1 MTLSLAA
8 RRSALSRLSS
18 GEELDVLVVGG
29 GVVGCGAALDAV
41 TRGLSTGL
49 IEARDYASGTSSR
62 SSKLIHGGLR
72 YLEMLDFALVHEALQ
87 ERRLLL
93 TTIAPHLVRPV
104 PFMYPL
110 QKPAWERF
118 YVGSGIALY
127 DGLAFGVRS
136 SGEVP
141 RHKHLGKK
149 AALRLMPSLRPDALT
164 GAIRYYDAQVDDAR
178 FVLELAKT
186 AAAHGAHVANRVAM
200 TGFLREDPT
209 NPTSRVVG
217 VRARDGL
224 SGEEFEIRARH
235 VICATGVWTGEVQAM
250 VGEAPL
256 KVRASKG
263 IHLVVPRDRID
274 SETGVILRTEKS
286 VLFIIPW
293 DEHWII
299 GTTDTDWN
307 LDLAHPAATS
317 SDIDYLLDTVN
328 AVLVEPL
335 TRDDIDGVYAGLRP
349 LISGDE
355 DDATTKLSREH
366 VVANPVPG
374 LVLVAGGKYTTY
386 RIMAKDA
393 VDLALSGSTGRN
405 GRSRDREASEGRY
418 AREGREGKGVP
429 ASVTDT
435 VPLNGA
441 VGWEWLSERP
451 QILARS
457 SGLSDDSVDYLLSR
471 YGTST
476 RELLALID
484 ARPELGERLPGGED
498 HLKVEIVYAVASEG
512 ALYLTDILTR
522 RTRISI
528 EARDRGLQAA
538 PLAAALVA
546 PILGW
551 DEDEVAR
558 QIDVYTRR
566 VEAEFTS
573 QTMPDDA
580 SAQSERAKAPD
591 ATI

>member
-8 RRSALSRLSS
+8 RRAALERFSS

-49 IEARDYASGTSSR
+49 IEARDYSSGTSSR

-72 YLEMLDFALVHEALQ
+72 YLEMFDFALVHEALQ

-93 TTIAPHLVRPV
+93 TRIAPHLVRPV

-127 DGLAFGVRS
+127 DGLAFGVKS

-149 AALRLMPSLRPDALT
+149 AALALMPSLRPDSLT
-164 GAIRYYDAQVDDAR
+164 GAIRYYDAQVDDSR
-178 FVLELAKT
+178 FVLELART
-186 AAAHGAHVANRVAM
+186 AAAHGASVANRVAM
-200 TGFLREDPT
+200 TDVLREEPGD
-209 NPTSRVVG
+209 PTSRVVG
-217 VRARDGL
+217 VRARDGMT
-224 SGEEFEIRARH
+224 GEEFDIRARH
-235 VICATGVWTGEVQAM
+235 VVCATGVWTGEIQAM
-250 VGEAPL
+250 LGAEPL

-263 IHLVVPRDRID
+263 IHLVVPKDRID
-274 SETGVILRTEKS
+274 SRTGVILRTEKS

-317 SDIDYLLDTVN
+317 ADIDYLLDIVN
-328 AVLVEPL
+328 TVLVTPL
-335 TRDDIDGVYAGLRP
+335 TRNDIDGVYAGLRP

-355 DDATTKLSREH
+355 NDATTKLSREH

-386 RIMAKDA
+386 RVMAKDA
-393 VDLALSGSTGRN
+393 VDLVLTG
-405 GRSRDREASEGRY
+405 GDKDAAKEI
-418 AREGREGKGVP
+418 P
-429 ASVTDT
+429 ASITEN
-435 VPLNGA
+435 VPLSGA
-441 VGWEWLSERP
+441 VGWEWLSERF

-457 SGLSDDSVDYLLSR
+457 SGLPEDAIDYLLSR
-471 YGTST
+471 YGTT
-476 RELLALID
+476 ARDLLALVD
-484 ARPELGERLPGGED
+484 ANPSLGERLPGGED
-498 HLKVEIVYAVASEG
+498 HLKVEIVYAAASEG

-528 EARDRGLQAA
+528 EARDRGLEAA
-538 PLAAALVA
+538 PHAAALAA

-551 DEDEVAR
+551 DEAEVAR
-558 QIDVYTRR
+558 QIDIYRRR
-566 VEAEFTS
+566 VEAEFSS

-580 SAQSERAKAPD
+580 SAQSERDKAPD

>member
-1 MTLSLAA
+1 MLISVTLSPAA
-8 RRSALSRLSS
+8 RTSTLERLRS

-29 GVVGCGAALDAV
+29 GVVGCGVALDAV

-72 YLEMLDFALVHEALQ
+72 YLEMLDFGLVHEALQ

-110 QKPAWERF
+110 SKPAWERF

-127 DGLAFGVRS
+127 DGLAFGVRQTA
-136 SGEVP
+136 GLP
-141 RHKHLGKK
+141 RHRHLGKK

-164 GAIRYYDAQVDDAR
+164 GAIQYHDAQVDDAR
-178 FVLELAKT
+178 FVLELART
-186 AAAHGAHVANRVAM
+186 AAMHGAHVVNRVAAVSM
-200 TGFLREDPT
+200 LRSDDGE
-209 NPTSRVVG
+209 RVVG
-217 VRARDGL
+217 VRARDNAT
-224 SGEEFEIRARH
+224 GEEFDIRARR
-235 VICATGVWTGEVQAM
+235 VVAAAGVWTDEIQQMLGED
-250 VGEAPL
+250 GPL
-256 KVRASKG
+256 KVRSSKG
-263 IHLVVPRDRID
+263 IHLVVPRDRIT

-299 GTTDTDWN
+299 GTTDTDWT
-307 LDLAHPAATS
+307 LDKAHPAATAA
-317 SDIDYLLDTVN
+317 DIDYLLATVN
-328 AVLVEPL
+328 SVLVTPL

-355 DDATTKLSREH
+355 TDETTKLSREH
-366 VVANPVPG
+366 VVATPVPG
-374 LVLVAGGKYTTY
+374 LTLIAGGKYTTY

-393 VDLALSGSTGRN
+393 VDEAVKDLGVEVAPSST
-405 GRSRDREASEGRY
+405 D
-418 AREGREGKGVP
+418 K
-429 ASVTDT
+429 
-435 VPLNGA
+435 VPLAGA

-457 SGLSDDSVDYLLSR
+457 AGIDQEHVETLLER
-471 YGTST
+471 YGTLT
-476 RELLALID
+476 KEIIAIIN
-484 ARPELGERLPGGED
+484 AQPELGELLPGGET
-498 HLKVEIVYAVASEG
+498 HLRAEVVYAAATEG
-512 ALYLTDILTR
+512 AMHLTDILTR

-528 EARDRGLQAA
+528 EARDRGLSAA
-538 PLAAALVA
+538 PHAAALAA

-551 DEDEVAR
+551 DDARVAEE
-558 QIDVYTRR
+558 IDIYHRR
-566 VEAEFTS
+566 VEAEMSS

-580 SAQSERAKAPD
+580 SADQARRLAPD
-591 ATI
+591 AAL

>member
-8 RRSALSRLSS
+8 RRSALARMSS
-18 GEELDVLVVGG
+18 GVELDVLVVGG

-49 IEARDYASGTSSR
+49 IEARDYSSGTSSR

-72 YLEMLDFALVHEALQ
+72 YLEMFDFGLVHEALQ

-127 DGLAFGVRS
+127 DGLAFGVKS

-149 AALRLMPSLRPDALT
+149 AALAMMPSLRPDALT

-178 FVLELAKT
+178 FVLELART
-186 AAAHGAHVANRVAM
+186 AAAHGASVANRVEM
-200 TGFLREDPT
+200 TGLLRADPEDRR
-209 NPTSRVVG
+209 SAVVG
-217 VRARDGL
+217 VTARDGMT
-224 SGEEFEIRARH
+224 GEEFEIRARH
-235 VICATGVWTGEVQAM
+235 VICATGVWTGQVQEM
-250 VGEAPL
+250 IGEAPL

-263 IHLVVPRDRID
+263 IHLVVPKDRIESD
-274 SETGVILRTEKS
+274 TGVILRTEKS

-299 GTTDTDWN
+299 GTTDTEWT
-307 LDLAHPAATS
+307 LDLAHPAAS
-317 SDIDYLLDTVN
+317 SADIDYLLDTVN
-328 AVLVEPL
+328 QVLVTPL

-349 LISGDE
+349 LISGDA

-366 VVANPVPG
+366 VVAEPVPG

-386 RIMAKDA
+386 RVMAKDA
-393 VDLALSGSTGRN
+393 VDLALSGGDKDRAKEMPQSTT
-405 GRSRDREASEGRY
+405 E
-418 AREGREGKGVP
+418 
-429 ASVTDT
+429 T

-441 VGWEWLSERP
+441 VGWEWLSERF

-457 SGLSDDSVDYLLSR
+457 SGLPEDAIDYLLSR
-471 YGTST
+471 YGTT
-476 RELLALID
+476 ARDLLALVD
-484 ARPELGERLPGGED
+484 ANPVLGERLPGGED
-498 HLKVEIVYAVASEG
+498 HLKVEIVYAAASEG
-512 ALYLTDILTR
+512 ALHLTDILTR

-528 EARDRGLQAA
+528 EARDRGLEAA
-538 PLAAALVA
+538 PHAAALVA

-551 DEDEVAR
+551 DDAEVAR
-558 QIDVYTRR
+558 QIDIYQRR

-591 ATI
+591 GAI

>member
-1 MTLSLAA
+1 M
-8 RRSALSRLSS
+8 SS
-18 GEELDVLVVGG
+18 GLELDVLVVGG

-49 IEARDYASGTSSR
+49 IEARDYSSGTSSR

-72 YLEMLDFALVHEALQ
+72 YLEMFDFGLVHEALQ

-127 DGLAFGVRS
+127 DGLAFGVKS

-149 AALRLMPSLRPDALT
+149 AALAMMPSLRPDALT

-178 FVLELAKT
+178 FVLELART
-186 AAAHGAHVANRVAM
+186 AAAHGASVANRVEM
-200 TGFLREDPT
+200 TGLLRADPEDQR
-209 NPTSRVVG
+209 SAVVG
-217 VRARDGL
+217 VTARDGMT
-224 SGEEFEIRARH
+224 GEEFEIRARH
-235 VICATGVWTGEVQAM
+235 VICATGVWTGQIQEM

-263 IHLVVPRDRID
+263 IHLVVPKDRIESD
-274 SETGVILRTEKS
+274 TGVILRTEKS

-299 GTTDTDWN
+299 GTTDTEWT
-307 LDLAHPAATS
+307 LDLAHPAAS
-317 SDIDYLLDTVN
+317 SADIDYLLDTVN
-328 AVLVEPL
+328 RVLVTPL

-349 LISGDE
+349 LISGDA

-366 VVANPVPG
+366 VVAEPVPG

-386 RIMAKDA
+386 RVMAKDA
-393 VDLALSGSTGRN
+393 VDLALSGGDKDRTKDMPQSTT
-405 GRSRDREASEGRY
+405 E
-418 AREGREGKGVP
+418 
-429 ASVTDT
+429 T

-441 VGWEWLSERP
+441 VGWEWLSERF

-457 SGLSDDSVDYLLSR
+457 SGLPEDAIDYLLSR
-471 YGTST
+471 YGTT
-476 RELLALID
+476 ARDLLALVD
-484 ARPELGERLPGGED
+484 ANPVLGERLPGGED
-498 HLKVEIVYAVASEG
+498 HLKVEIVYAAASEG
-512 ALYLTDILTR
+512 ALHLTDILTR

-528 EARDRGLQAA
+528 EARDRGLEAA
-538 PLAAALVA
+538 PHAAALVA

-551 DEDEVAR
+551 DDAEVAR
-558 QIDVYTRR
+558 QIDIYQRR

-591 ATI
+591 GAI

>member
-8 RRSALSRLSS
+8 RRSALARMSS
-18 GEELDVLVVGG
+18 GVELDVLVVGG

-49 IEARDYASGTSSR
+49 IEARDYSSGTSSR

-72 YLEMLDFALVHEALQ
+72 YLEMFDFGLVHEALQ

-127 DGLAFGVRS
+127 DGLAFGVKS

-149 AALRLMPSLRPDALT
+149 AALAMMPSLRPDALT

-178 FVLELAKT
+178 FVLELART
-186 AAAHGAHVANRVAM
+186 AAAHGASVANRVEM
-200 TGFLREDPT
+200 TGLLRADPEDRR
-209 NPTSRVVG
+209 SAVVG
-217 VRARDGL
+217 VTARDGMT
-224 SGEEFEIRARH
+224 GEEFEIRARH
-235 VICATGVWTGEVQAM
+235 VICATGAWTGQVQEM
-250 VGEAPL
+250 IGEAPL

-263 IHLVVPRDRID
+263 IHLVVPKDRIESD
-274 SETGVILRTEKS
+274 TGVILRTEKS

-299 GTTDTDWN
+299 GTTDTEWT
-307 LDLAHPAATS
+307 LDLAHPAAS
-317 SDIDYLLDTVN
+317 SADIDYLLDTVN
-328 AVLVEPL
+328 QVLVTPL

-349 LISGDE
+349 LISGDA

-366 VVANPVPG
+366 VVAEPVPG

-386 RIMAKDA
+386 RVMAKDA
-393 VDLALSGSTGRN
+393 VDLALSGGDKDRAKEMPQSTT
-405 GRSRDREASEGRY
+405 E
-418 AREGREGKGVP
+418 
-429 ASVTDT
+429 T

-441 VGWEWLSERP
+441 VGWEWLSERF

-457 SGLSDDSVDYLLSR
+457 SGLPEDAIDYLLSR
-471 YGTST
+471 YGTT
-476 RELLALID
+476 ARDLLALVD
-484 ARPELGERLPGGED
+484 ANPVLGERLPGGED
-498 HLKVEIVYAVASEG
+498 HLKVEIVYAAASEG
-512 ALYLTDILTR
+512 ALHLTDILTR

-528 EARDRGLQAA
+528 EARDRGLEAA
-538 PLAAALVA
+538 PHAAALVA

-551 DEDEVAR
+551 DDAEVAR
-558 QIDVYTRR
+558 QIDIYQRR

-591 ATI
+591 GAI

>member
-8 RRSALSRLSS
+8 RRSTLARLSS
-18 GEELDVLVVGG
+18 GVELDVLVVGG

-49 IEARDYASGTSSR
+49 IEARDYSSGTSSR

-93 TTIAPHLVRPV
+93 TKIAPHLVRPV

-127 DGLAFGVRS
+127 DGLAFGVKS

-149 AALRLMPSLRPDALT
+149 AALALMPSLRADALT
-164 GAIRYYDAQVDDAR
+164 GAIRYHDAQVDDAR
-178 FVLELAKT
+178 FVLELART
-186 AAAHGAHVANRVAM
+186 AAAHGAHLANRVAM
-200 TGFLREDPT
+200 TGFLRADRDDPT
-209 NPTSRVVG
+209 SAVVG
-217 VRARDGL
+217 VTARDGMT
-224 SGEEFEIRARH
+224 GEELEIRARH
-235 VICATGVWTGEVQAM
+235 VVCATGVWSGEVQAM
-250 VGEAPL
+250 LGADVAPL
-256 KVRASKG
+256 RVKASKG

-299 GTTDTDWN
+299 GTTDTEWT
-307 LDLAHPAATS
+307 LDLAHPAAS
-317 SDIDYLLDTVN
+317 SADIDYLLDTVN
-328 AVLVEPL
+328 RVLVTPL

-349 LISGDE
+349 LISGDA

-366 VVANPVPG
+366 VVAAPVPG
-374 LVLVAGGKYTTY
+374 VVLVAGGKYTTY

-393 VDLALSGSTGRN
+393 VDLALSGG
-405 GRSRDREASEGRY
+405 DKELA
-418 AREGREGKGVP
+418 KQMP
-429 ASVTDT
+429 QSVTET

-441 VGWEWLSERP
+441 VGWEWLSERF

-457 SGLSDDSVDYLLSR
+457 SGLPEDAVDYLLSR
-471 YGTST
+471 YGTT
-476 RELLALID
+476 ARDLLALVD
-484 ARPELGERLPGGED
+484 ANPSLGERLPGGEE
-498 HLKVEIVYAVASEG
+498 HLKAEIVYAAASEG
-512 ALYLTDILTR
+512 ALFLTDILTR

-528 EARDRGLQAA
+528 EARDRGFEAA
-538 PLAAALVA
+538 PHAAALVA

-551 DEDEVAR
+551 DDAEVAR
-558 QIDVYTRR
+558 QIDIYHRR
-566 VEAEFTS
+566 VEAEMSS

>member
-8 RRSALSRLSS
+8 RRSALARMSS
-18 GEELDVLVVGG
+18 GVELDVLVVGG

-49 IEARDYASGTSSR
+49 IEARDYSSGTSSR

-72 YLEMLDFALVHEALQ
+72 YLEMFDFGLVHEALQ

-127 DGLAFGVRS
+127 DGLAFGVKS

-149 AALRLMPSLRPDALT
+149 AALAMMPSLRPDALT

-178 FVLELAKT
+178 FVLELART
-186 AAAHGAHVANRVAM
+186 AAAHGASVANRVEM
-200 TGFLREDPT
+200 TGLLRADPEDQR
-209 NPTSRVVG
+209 SAVVG
-217 VRARDGL
+217 VTARDGMT
-224 SGEEFEIRARH
+224 GEEFEIRARH
-235 VICATGVWTGEVQAM
+235 VICATGVWTGQIQEM

-263 IHLVVPRDRID
+263 IHLVVPKDRIESD
-274 SETGVILRTEKS
+274 TGVILRTEKS

-299 GTTDTDWN
+299 GTTDTEWT
-307 LDLAHPAATS
+307 LDLAHPAAS
-317 SDIDYLLDTVN
+317 SADIDYLLDTVN
-328 AVLVEPL
+328 RVLVTPL
-335 TRDDIDGVYAGLRP
+335 TREDIDGVYAGLRP
-349 LISGDE
+349 LISGDA

-366 VVANPVPG
+366 VVAEPVPG

-386 RIMAKDA
+386 RVMAKDA
-393 VDLALSGSTGRN
+393 VDLALSGGDKDRAKDMPQSTT
-405 GRSRDREASEGRY
+405 E
-418 AREGREGKGVP
+418 
-429 ASVTDT
+429 T

-441 VGWEWLSERP
+441 VGWEWLSERF

-457 SGLSDDSVDYLLSR
+457 SGLPEDAIDYLLSR
-471 YGTST
+471 YGTT
-476 RELLALID
+476 ARDLLALVD
-484 ARPELGERLPGGED
+484 ANPVLGERLLGGED
-498 HLKVEIVYAVASEG
+498 HLKVEIVYAAASEG
-512 ALYLTDILTR
+512 ALHLTDILTR

-528 EARDRGLQAA
+528 EARDRGLEAA
-538 PLAAALVA
+538 PHAAALVA

-551 DEDEVAR
+551 DDAEVAR
-558 QIDVYTRR
+558 QIDIYQRR

-591 ATI
+591 GAI

>member
-1 MTLSLAA
+1 M
-8 RRSALSRLSS
+8 SS
-18 GEELDVLVVGG
+18 GVELDVLVVGG

-49 IEARDYASGTSSR
+49 IEARDYSSGTSSR

-72 YLEMLDFALVHEALQ
+72 YLEMFDFGLVHEALQ

-127 DGLAFGVRS
+127 DGLAFGVKS

-149 AALRLMPSLRPDALT
+149 AALAMMPSLRPDALT

-178 FVLELAKT
+178 FVLELART
-186 AAAHGAHVANRVAM
+186 AAAHGASVANRVEM
-200 TGFLREDPT
+200 TGLLRADPEDQR
-209 NPTSRVVG
+209 SAVVG
-217 VRARDGL
+217 VTARDGMT
-224 SGEEFEIRARH
+224 GEEFEIRARH
-235 VICATGVWTGEVQAM
+235 VICATGVWTGQIQEM

-263 IHLVVPRDRID
+263 IHLVVPKDRIESD
-274 SETGVILRTEKS
+274 TGVILRTEKS

-299 GTTDTDWN
+299 GTTDTEWT
-307 LDLAHPAATS
+307 LDLAHPAAS
-317 SDIDYLLDTVN
+317 SADIDYLLDTVN
-328 AVLVEPL
+328 RVLVTPL
-335 TRDDIDGVYAGLRP
+335 TREDIDGVYAGLRP
-349 LISGDE
+349 LISGDA

-366 VVANPVPG
+366 VVAEPVPG

-386 RIMAKDA
+386 RVMAKDA
-393 VDLALSGSTGRN
+393 VDLALSGGDKDRAKDMPQSTT
-405 GRSRDREASEGRY
+405 E
-418 AREGREGKGVP
+418 
-429 ASVTDT
+429 T

-441 VGWEWLSERP
+441 VGWEWLSERF

-457 SGLSDDSVDYLLSR
+457 SGLPEDAIDYLLSR
-471 YGTST
+471 YGTT
-476 RELLALID
+476 ARDLLALVD
-484 ARPELGERLPGGED
+484 ANPVLGERLLGGED
-498 HLKVEIVYAVASEG
+498 HLKVEIVYAAASEG
-512 ALYLTDILTR
+512 ALHLTDILTR

-528 EARDRGLQAA
+528 EARDRGLEAA
-538 PLAAALVA
+538 PHAAALVA

-551 DEDEVAR
+551 DDAEVAR
-558 QIDVYTRR
+558 QIDIYQRR

-591 ATI
+591 GAI

>member
-8 RRSALSRLSS
+8 RRSALSRFTD
-18 GEELDVLVVGG
+18 GHELDVLVVGG

-72 YLEMLDFALVHEALQ
+72 YLEMLDFGLVHEALQ

-127 DGLAFGVRS
+127 DGLAFGVKS

-141 RHKHLGKK
+141 RHKHLSKK
-149 AALRLMPSLRPDALT
+149 AALGLMPSLRPDALT
-164 GAIRYYDAQVDDAR
+164 GAIQYHDAQVDDAR
-178 FVLELAKT
+178 FTLELART

-200 TGFLREDPT
+200 TGFLRADASDPQ
-209 NPTSRVVG
+209 SSVIG
-217 VRARDGL
+217 VTARDQMT
-224 SGEEFEIRARH
+224 GEEFTIRARR
-235 VICATGVWTGEVQAM
+235 VICATGVWTGEVQSM
-250 VGEAPL
+250 LGEDIAPL

-274 SETGVILRTEKS
+274 SQTGVILRTEKS

-299 GTTDTDWN
+299 GTTDTDWT

-317 SDIDYLLDTVN
+317 ADIDYLLSTVN
-328 AVLVEPL
+328 RVLVTPL
-335 TRDDIDGVYAGLRP
+335 LRDDIDGVYAGLRP

-355 DDATTKLSREH
+355 SDATTKLSREH
-366 VVANPVPG
+366 VVAAPVAG
-374 LVLVAGGKYTTY
+374 VVLVAGGKYTTY
-386 RIMAKDA
+386 RVMAKDA
-393 VDLALSGSTGRN
+393 VDLALGISAKKDRKD
-405 GRSRDREASEGRY
+405 RDKDRDRDVERAAGPPS
-418 AREGREGKGVP
+418 
-429 ASVTDT
+429 STTDT
-435 VPLNGA
+435 VPLSGA
-441 VGWEWLSERP
+441 VGWEWLSERY
-451 QILARS
+451 QMLARA
-457 SGLSDDSVDYLLSR
+457 SGLPEDAVEYLLSR
-471 YGTST
+471 YGTLT

-484 ARPELGERLPGGED
+484 ARPELGEPLPGGEE
-498 HLKVEIVYAVASEG
+498 HLKVEVVYAAASEG
-512 ALYLTDILTR
+512 ALFLTDILAR

-528 EARDRGLQAA
+528 EARDRGFEAA
-538 PLAAALVA
+538 PHAAALVA

-551 DEDEVAR
+551 DDAEVAR
-558 QIDVYTRR
+558 QIDIYNRR
-566 VEAEFTS
+566 VEAEMSS

-591 ATI
+591 AAI